1 MNKKEITEKIRENA
15 IRWSEEETLNNYAK
29 RFFKTDDKID
39 IVLKKLNQLA
49 LTAENETI
57 QLQAIK
63 EIRELLTE
71 AKNNQTNVQNNI
83 NLGDFLDNLKK

>member
-1 MNKKEITEKIRENA
+1 MDKKEIAAKIRENA
-15 IRWSEEETLNNYAK
+15 IKWSEEETLNNYAK
-29 RFFKTDDKID
+29 KFFKTDDKID
-39 IVLKKLNQLA
+39 VIMKKLNQLA
-49 LTAENETI
+49 LAAENETI

-71 AKNNQTNVQNNI
+71 NKGNQTNIQTNV